1 MQKDQ
6 QPSGVMANS
15 TNGPE
20 NMNSSSVDLRGICLL
35 TSPTTCLLT
44 SPTTCL
50 LTSPKICN
58 PLEI

>member
-44 SPTTCL
+44 SP
-50 LTSPKICN
+50 KICN